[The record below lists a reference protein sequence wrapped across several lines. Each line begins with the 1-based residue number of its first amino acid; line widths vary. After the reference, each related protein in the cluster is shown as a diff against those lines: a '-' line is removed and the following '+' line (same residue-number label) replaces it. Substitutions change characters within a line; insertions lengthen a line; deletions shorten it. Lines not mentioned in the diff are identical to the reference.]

1 LIKRPILE
9 IGFENKDLQ
18 ERFEN
23 AESTLQA
30 IKEDRVDAFIVTRA
44 GINKVLTLKGTDY
57 LYRVIVE
64 SMNEGAVTL
73 IPDGTIFYTNQ
84 RFAEMVQKS
93 VDELIGSSFHDLIV
107 KSGEF
112 NQDNKVRFIIQN
124 GLRIESVLQTTKG
137 DYVPVEMSVHSLGSE
152 DILGFCIVV
161 TDITERKNIQE
172 NLIYLSSHD
181 SMTGLYNRNFFEVEM
196 DRFEKG
202 RQFPIS
208 VIEIDIDKLKQI
220 NDEFGHSAGDDLIK
234 RVAEILKE
242 TFREDD
248 IIARIG
254 GDEFAVLLPNVDLL
268 IANKLANR
276 IKKNLIKQNSN
287 QQGLPLRFSLGV
299 ASAETNDMLTAVLKR
314 ADREMYSNKQNDKG
328 ISHDK

>member
-1 LIKRPILE
+1 
-9 IGFENKDLQ
+9 
-18 ERFEN
+18 
-23 AESTLQA
+23 
-30 IKEDRVDAFIVTRA
+30 
-44 GINKVLTLKGTDY
+44 
-57 LYRVIVE
+57 
-64 SMNEGAVTL
+64 
-73 IPDGTIFYTNQ
+73 
-84 RFAEMVQKS
+84 
-93 VDELIGSSFHDLIV
+93 
-107 KSGEF
+107 
-112 NQDNKVRFIIQN
+112 VRFIIQN

-208 VIEIDIDKLKQI
+208 VIEIDIDELKQI
-220 NDEFGHSAGDDLIK
+220 NDEFGHSVGDDHIK

-242 TFREDD
+242 TFRPDD

-268 IANKLANR
+268 TANKLVNR
-276 IKKNLIKQNSN
+276 IKKNLIKQNAN

-299 ASAETNDMLTAVLKR
+299 ASAETNDMLSAVLKR